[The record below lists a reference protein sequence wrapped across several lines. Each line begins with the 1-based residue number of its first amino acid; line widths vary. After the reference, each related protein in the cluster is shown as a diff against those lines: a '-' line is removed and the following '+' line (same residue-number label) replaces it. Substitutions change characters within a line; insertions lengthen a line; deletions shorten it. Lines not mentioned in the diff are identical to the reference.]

1 MFQGPDE
8 HIKIA
13 GDVLAGTLVVAS
25 LADWLPPVAA
35 FFALVYTAI
44 RIYESYT
51 VQRII
56 ARMLGRT
63 PPTAPWKSGD

>member
-1 MFQGPDE
+1 MFTPDE
-8 HIKIA
+8 QVKVA

-35 FFALVYTAI
+35 IFALIYTLI

-56 ARMLGRT
+56 ARVLGKQ
-63 PPTAPWKSGD
+63 PPAPWKGSD